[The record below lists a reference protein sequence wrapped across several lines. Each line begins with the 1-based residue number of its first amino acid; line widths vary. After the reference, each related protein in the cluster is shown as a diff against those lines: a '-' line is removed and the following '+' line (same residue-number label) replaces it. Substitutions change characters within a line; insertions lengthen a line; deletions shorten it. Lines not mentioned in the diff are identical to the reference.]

1 MTSRTIMVFTYRH
14 ITTILAEGGSQAWK
28 LNPNSASR
36 CTYIVCT
43 RNRYREGA
51 GPEEHHS
58 AFLVG
63 KITNIEVSPEYGGVG
78 AVRYIVRF
86 DEYALIDPP
95 LKEAW
100 KGDHNPVR
108 YVDDIADLGI
118 DVSSLKWKRLL
129 KTDVVEAT
137 IESNDGPAIVNSH
150 RLDKL
155 IADAKVSLASKI
167 GVRPDSIDITIRC

>member
-1 MTSRTIMVFTYRH
+1 MVFTYRH
-14 ITTILAEGGSQAWK
+14 VATILDERGSQAWA
-28 LNPNSASR
+28 LNPNNANR

-43 RNRYREGA
+43 RNRYHEGA
-51 GPEEHHS
+51 GPEEHRS
-58 AFLVG
+58 ALLVG
-63 KITNIEVSPEYGGVG
+63 KITSIERSTEYSGVG
-78 AVRYIVRF
+78 PMRYIVRF

-95 LKEAW
+95 LKEVW
-100 KGDHNPVR
+100 KKDHNPVR

-118 DVSSLKWKRLL
+118 DERSLKWKRLP
-129 KTDVVEAT
+129 KADVVEAT
-137 IESNDGPAIVNSH
+137 VESSDGPVIVNSH